1 VKRLLRKLISRSFS
15 SSLSSSDVSPAA
27 VARMQEG
34 LSGEGNG
41 REICP
46 VPANGE
52 TAENDDDDDDEDEKN
67 SEITAKRISDPLIAS
82 GGVVGPIDR
91 S

>member
-15 SSLSSSDVSPAA
+15 SSLSSSAVSPAA

-52 TAENDDDDDDEDEKN
+52 TAENDDDDEDEKN